1 MTSYNSGDDSTNITD
16 TVILEAAKMV
26 FQKIVCLT
34 LNIGILDMKDGCPK
48 KPTKDKQTKKPTK
61 DKQKTSVLVYWV
73 RGYARQMI
81 FLPLLILFALGA
93 LNIQCGQR
101 AFILSHISKGHFHIL
116 RNSRHFYIKG
126 DGKNRE
132 TSPKTGPK

>member
-34 LNIGILDMKDGCPK
+34 LNIGILDMKGGCPK

-61 DKQKTSVLVYWV
+61 DKQTKKPTTDKQKTKVYQV

-81 FLPLLILFALGA
+81 DPVFFFANFFGAGA
-93 LNIQCGQR
+93 LNIQCGQCTGVY
-101 AFILSHISKGHFHIL
+101 FVTFYLGHVGVPVGQ
-116 RNSRHFYIKG
+116 S
-126 DGKNRE
+126 
-132 TSPKTGPK
+132 